1 MTTIV
6 MDTEE
11 NYLGRGQLTMTV
23 LRFND
28 ECIGH
33 GQLTTIVVL
42 TNKLSINEKENTQ
55 QSVIKWISIMGCLLK
70 NACLTPRAW
79 RVMMSWKSTTLE
91 QCDFPFLCR
100 SFNII
105 IHSITKSLNGD
116 VISPLSNLTDP
127 LWLSVSNLFSLPTLQ
142 CNSP

>member
-70 NACLTPRAW
+70 NACLTPRA
-79 RVMMSWKSTTLE
+79 
-91 QCDFPFLCR
+91 
-100 SFNII
+100 
-105 IHSITKSLNGD
+105 
-116 VISPLSNLTDP
+116 
-127 LWLSVSNLFSLPTLQ
+127 
-142 CNSP
+142 

>member
-116 VISPLSNLTDP
+116 VISLFSYSIQGL
-127 LWLSVSNLFSLPTLQ
+127 LKWLSSLEGLP
-142 CNSP
+142 SPHLGVV